1 MLAFPAPCGDRAL
14 TNKTTITVRDID
26 PGDKTW
32 LQTEAAQRGLS
43 MEAFVRQLI
52 HEKRERARWRE
63 RPSEVF
69 AHFFGLQHGVDLE
82 KREALGLKPRV
93 DFSGPEYD
101 RNGNGG
107 S

>member
-1 MLAFPAPCGDRAL
+1 MPL
-14 TNKTTITVRDID
+14 KTTITVRDID
-26 PGDKTW
+26 PGDKIW

-52 HEKRERARWRE
+52 HEKRELARLRE
-63 RPSEVF
+63 KPSEVF
-69 AHFFGLQHGVDLE
+69 AHFFGVQHGVDLE
-82 KREALGLKPRV
+82 ERKATGTESRV

-101 RNGNGG
+101 RSDNGE

>member
-1 MLAFPAPCGDRAL
+1 MTR
-14 TNKTTITVRDID
+14 KTTITVRDID
-26 PGDKTW
+26 PGDKVW

-63 RPSEVF
+63 KPSEVF
-69 AHFFGLQHGVDLE
+69 AYFFGAQHGVE
-82 KREALGLKPRV
+82 VGERSVLGLAPRV

-101 RNGNGG
+101 RDDDK